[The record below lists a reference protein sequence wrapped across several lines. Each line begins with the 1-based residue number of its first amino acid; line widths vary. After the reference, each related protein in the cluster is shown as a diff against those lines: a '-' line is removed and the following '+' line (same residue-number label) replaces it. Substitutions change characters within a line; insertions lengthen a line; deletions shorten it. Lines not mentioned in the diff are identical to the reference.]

1 MFRKASATQI
11 NIGLTILRVV
21 TGVIFTAHGAQ
32 KLFVYGFAG
41 VAGAFGQMGI
51 PAAQIMGPFVGL
63 VEFFGGIALILGLLT
78 RVASLGL
85 AIDMLVAIL
94 VVHLKA
100 GLFMPTGYEFAL
112 SLLGSSLLLTM
123 TGAGDYSI
131 DARIAPRVDTAEAEP
146 KRDVRRAA

>member
-1 MFRKASATQI
+1 MFRKATATQI
-11 NIGLTILRVV
+11 NVGLTILRVV
-21 TGVIFTAHGAQ
+21 TGIIFTAHGAQ

-78 RVASLGL
+78 RLASLGL
-85 AIDMLVAIL
+85 AVNMLVAIL

-100 GLFMPTGYEFAL
+100 GLFMPNGYEFAL

-131 DARIAPRVDTAEAEP
+131 DARIAPRVATAEAQP